1 MVYLGLFISPTISDG
16 LYNFMRW
23 LKEILLSLFYE
34 AVFQVE
40 RS

>member
-1 MVYLGLFISPTISDG
+1 MVYLGLFISPTISDD

-23 LKEILLSLFYE
+23 FKEILLSLFYV
-34 AVFQVE
+34 AIFQIE